1 VESWISLAFCQA
13 LVAIWVCA
21 ELLLKRRLR
30 WCIVKCFHIRAALF
44 GTIWQFASFLFVC
57 GIMWISYTFNKEHS
71 PNSWWV
77 PNVVTLVCFYAAYK
91 AIRRFCPETSRRI
104 FALGII
110 DEETNEGEP
119 PPIESLPDYWTNK
132 KLRQP
137 KNFDQ
142 MVYVEEERL
151 AVFDELLNA
160 TYKGVCTQDRP
171 CPKTDSPCKKTPGG
185 CACNK
190 VGGTPGLPTAYVA
203 RRVIRVEDSEMWV
216 KYDQKRQEINEKR
229 QGDNWRVFDPP
240 LMSDEIVTN
249 NPDVFLPVDHDM
261 CEGYLWHGTSVRIA
275 LAIAQNDF
283 RIDLAGSGAG
293 TMYGRGAY
301 LAESSTKADEYARDE
316 PGGYYDGIRALVLCR
331 VFMGKY
337 YYTTQRDEK
346 AQEKWQNGEFD
357 STLGDR
363 AKSVGTFREFHT
375 PTIKFI
381 LSTWFCITG
390 PMAMR
395 TRKSSD
401 KQTDDA
407 NFLWNCHCIGR
418 TATTIPIQILSM
430 RSTASATH
438 REI

>member
-1 VESWISLAFCQA
+1 VTMQDTLQGVISNGCRLEGQPLGMGDFSKDFSQTKAVQAEVRDGKLTFHGSKLACPSVNRFIISKGQTTTTTTTIFLDPNNNGCVYITNETACLTSRDGGTGLGNGFPCEWCCGEKCRADADEVCATKAYLNSHSSVGSWNGQSKNGLGESTCALPKTEGEDEEETSFWSVESWISLAFCQA

-171 CPKTDSPCKKTPGG
+171 CPKTDSPCKKN
-185 CACNK
+185 A
-190 VGGTPGLPTAYVA
+190 
-203 RRVIRVEDSEMWV
+203 
-216 KYDQKRQEINEKR
+216 
-229 QGDNWRVFDPP
+229 WR
-240 LMSDEIVTN
+240 
-249 NPDVFLPVDHDM
+249 
-261 CEGYLWHGTSVRIA
+261 
-275 LAIAQNDF
+275 
-283 RIDLAGSGAG
+283 
-293 TMYGRGAY
+293 
-301 LAESSTKADEYARDE
+301 
-316 PGGYYDGIRALVLCR
+316 LC
-331 VFMGKY
+331 
-337 YYTTQRDEK
+337 
-346 AQEKWQNGEFD
+346 
-357 STLGDR
+357 L
-363 AKSVGTFREFHT
+363 
-375 PTIKFI
+375 
-381 LSTWFCITG
+381 
-390 PMAMR
+390 
-395 TRKSSD
+395 
-401 KQTDDA
+401 
-407 NFLWNCHCIGR
+407 
-418 TATTIPIQILSM
+418 
-430 RSTASATH
+430 
-438 REI
+438 